1 MNKIGNLKEI
11 TVFDQISERK
21 DGISIN
27 EFREIKRKG
36 TNDDENKIKN
46 IDNKTNINEI
56 LVEDDNDDA
65 TSIDYDGSQKG
76 SVRSSGRN
84 RGNIENKEENNIE
97 GENIDQ
103 DEVEVEVERSSRK
116 KKTGQFKDVMRR
128 SRSFSFSQ
136 KMVNKNSEEKIDYN
150 DSNNINNNVIHSNI
164 MTENINNNNININR
178 SIIFKAP
185 STIEYSSSLLASTIP
200 EGKLKLRAINSDD
213 RLKWVTWLASAIQA
227 QK

>member
-1 MNKIGNLKEI
+1 M
-11 TVFDQISERK
+11 
-21 DGISIN
+21 
-27 EFREIKRKG
+27 KRKG
-36 TNDDENKIKN
+36 TNDEENKIKN
-46 IDNKTNINEI
+46 IDNKTNINER

-103 DEVEVEVERSSRK
+103 VEVEVEVERSSRK

-150 DSNNINNNVIHSNI
+150 DSININNNSNIDNNIIHSNI
-164 MTENINNNNININR
+164 MTENINNNNINTNR
-178 SIIFKAP
+178 SIIFKSP

>member
-84 RGNIENKEENNIE
+84 RSNIENKEENNIE
-97 GENIDQ
+97 DDN
-103 DEVEVEVERSSRK
+103 EVEVVVEVERSSRK